1 MPALPFPFARQIVLD
16 QLAGACPASAPESVA
31 LPGAL
36 GRVLAHPI
44 LADRDIPSLARSV
57 RDGFAVRSAET
68 PGRLRLAGEVRAGE
82 PALLPLPPGSAIE
95 IMTGAPLPEGADAVV
110 MVEHTTR
117 DDTHVI
123 VPAATPGLNFNPQA
137 SEASAGAV
145 LLPAGERLSYPGIAL
160 CASVGAANIA
170 VHPKPRVAILATGDE
185 VVPFDQTPLPHQV
198 RNSNTL
204 SLATQVTLAG
214 GIPIVLPTAPD
225 RLDETRALI
234 EQGLESD
241 LLLLSGGVS
250 AGKYDVVE
258 LALQQLG
265 AQFFFD
271 RVAIQPGQPLV
282 FGRARDTFFFGLPG
296 NPASTMV
303 CFEIFARAA
312 LDRLAGRPHAPLPF
326 TRASLEHPFSHRPGL
341 TRFLPARL
349 HPNGHSVA
357 RISWTGSS
365 DVPAIAQANCFL
377 VAQPD
382 TPEYHAGDLIDIL
395 FLER

>member
-1 MPALPFPFARQIVLD
+1 VPALPFPVARQIVLD
-16 QLAGACPASAPESVA
+16 QLASARPAAPPESVA
-31 LPGAL
+31 LADAL
-36 GRVLAHPI
+36 GRVLAQPV
-44 LADRDIPSLARSV
+44 LADRDLPPLARSV
-57 RDGFAVRSAET
+57 RDGFAVRSADT
-68 PGRLRLAGEVRAGE
+68 PGRLRLLGEVRAGE
-82 PALLPLPPGSAIE
+82 PALLPLQPGAAIE
-95 IMTGAPLPEGADAVV
+95 IMTGAPLPAGADAVV

-117 DDTHVI
+117 DGNHVT
-123 VPAATPGLNFNPQA
+123 VPAASPGLNFNPQA
-137 SEASAGAV
+137 SEAAAGAV
-145 LLPAGERLSYPGIAL
+145 LLPAGERLSYPAIAL
-160 CASVGAANIA
+160 CASVGAARLA

-198 RNSNTL
+198 RNSNTI
-204 SLATQVTLAG
+204 SLAAQVTLAG
-214 GIPIVLPTAPD
+214 GIPLILPTAPD
-225 RLDETRALI
+225 RLDDTLALI
-234 EQGLESD
+234 EQGLEAD

-258 LALQQLG
+258 LALQRLD
-265 AQFFFD
+265 ARFFFD

-282 FGRARDTFFFGLPG
+282 FGHARNTFFFGLPG

-326 TRASLEHPFSHRPGL
+326 TRATLDHAFSHRAGL
-341 TRFLPARL
+341 TRFLPALL
-349 HPNGHSVA
+349 HPNGHSVS

-382 TPEYHAGDLIDIL
+382 IPDYRAGDPIDIL